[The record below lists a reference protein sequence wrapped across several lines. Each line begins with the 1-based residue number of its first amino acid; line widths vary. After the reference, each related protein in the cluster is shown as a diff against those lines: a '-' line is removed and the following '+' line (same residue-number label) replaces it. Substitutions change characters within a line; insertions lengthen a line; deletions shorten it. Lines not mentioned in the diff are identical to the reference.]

1 MKRAAFIPA
10 AMAAFLLDVSIG
22 PASAHHSFAQFDMS
36 KTVTL
41 HGTVRTLEWT
51 NPHLWLWLD
60 VPDSNGGNKVWGLE
74 GAAVGEMSRRGW
86 SRQIVKA
93 GDKITVE
100 IHPLRD
106 GRAGGSLGKV
116 TLADGSVLAGGQ
128 APGAPTGSDT
138 SSSAK

>member
-10 AMAAFLLDVSIG
+10 AMAAFLLDVGSG
-22 PASAHHSFAQFDMS
+22 PAAAHHSFAQFDMS
-36 KTVTL
+36 KTLTL
-41 HGTVRTLEWT
+41 NGTVRTLEWT

-60 VPDSNGGNKVWGLE
+60 VPDGKGGEKVWGLE

-86 SRQIVKA
+86 SRQIVKP

-128 APGAPTGSDT
+128 APGAPTGSDPA
-138 SSSAK
+138 SPGK